1 MDKPVKIYKP
11 SEEEILKNVLD
22 SFRLEKIFIPHDKAK
37 HIFKKV
43 LNKIKKENG

>member
-1 MDKPVKIYKP
+1 MNKPVKVYKP
-11 SEEEILKNVLD
+11 SEEEILKNTLA
-22 SFRLEKIFIPHDKAK
+22 SFRLENIFISYKDAV